1 MQKAPLAYHSSS
13 EWELSARMSWRSPA
27 SSTASLPG
35 GPPQRRCLRGDTWS
49 HSSREA
55 VCIRT
60 RVCLALKPTV
70 LTHVRPRG
78 QIRMR
83 NAEEGARS
91 LTLLIYY
98 IIVWMPQIQDKN
110 LLAQA
115 SERCAFSRL
124 TPTHMKHPETSP
136 PPLPAMFAAH
146 HLQTAEAR
154 LQVTCLNCWHDITLT
169 YRLSIS
175 FSNS

>member
-1 MQKAPLAYHSSS
+1 MQKAPLAYRSSS

-27 SSTASLPG
+27 SSTASLPAG
-35 GPPQRRCLRGDTWS
+35 RLRDDASEANTWS
-49 HSSREA
+49 HSYREA

>member
-1 MQKAPLAYHSSS
+1 MS
-13 EWELSARMSWRSPA
+13 ENC
-27 SSTASLPG
+27 LPG
-35 GPPQRRCLRGDTWS
+35 CSEDHLQAPQQAFRAGRLRDDAS
-49 HSSREA
+49 EA
-55 VCIRT
+55 IPGHTAIGRQFCIRT

-70 LTHVRPRG
+70 LTHVRPQR

-124 TPTHMKHPETSP
+124 TPKHMKHPETSP

-175 FSNS
+175 FSNSQFFFLKEGSE